1 MGIPQRVGAAA
12 VVAAAVAGS
21 LSGCA
26 TPTGAAATPATT
38 VPAVRGSA
46 SPMAVTTAVTPKPR
60 IPAPALKITG
70 TAWPAI
76 LTSLSGYGQWLLAN
90 PDPALVDSIATPGC
104 AIHHLVYQQADGLLR
119 DKAYLQPSA
128 AVFSTVV
135 GPTPSRGGSVAT
147 LNGKVILDVTASRP
161 AETVVS
167 RTGVPITT
175 FDQLAPTAL
184 QITLLQGS
192 DGGWRFCT
200 INAQSDTGA
209 DDDPS
214 LALL

>member
-1 MGIPQRVGAAA
+1 MGIPQRAGAAAMLAAA
-12 VVAAAVAGS
+12 VVGS

-26 TPTGAAATPATT
+26 TLTGAAATPAIT
-38 VPAVRGSA
+38 VPAVSGST
-46 SPMAVTTAVTPKPR
+46 PPITVTTAVTPKPR

-76 LTSLSGYGQWLLAN
+76 LASLSGYGQWLLAN
-90 PDPALVDSIATPGC
+90 PDPALVGSIATPGC
-104 AIHHLVYQQADGLLR
+104 AIHHLVYQQADALLR

-128 AVFSTVV
+128 PIFGTVV
-135 GPTPSRGGSVAT
+135 GPSPSAGTGVAT

-167 RTGVPITT
+167 RTGAPITT